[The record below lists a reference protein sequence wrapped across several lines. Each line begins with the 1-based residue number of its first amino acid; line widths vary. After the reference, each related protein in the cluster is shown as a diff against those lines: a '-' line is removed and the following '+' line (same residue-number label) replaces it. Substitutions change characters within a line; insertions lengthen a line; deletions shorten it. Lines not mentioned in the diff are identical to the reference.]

1 MKLIIRYNDIGQSL
15 GKENEMNRSK
25 NWMRGLVVLGGAV
38 WLLTVPFSAMAAKP
52 ELKGKFEILK
62 DEPSTHQPGKVRVM
76 EFADFYCPH
85 CHHFEETGV
94 PLLLKEFGN
103 KVEVTMVGFPVIP
116 GKLPTAFDMY
126 EQAKMMGKGDQM
138 KAILF
143 RTIHKDKVDG
153 VLDRSIRALL
163 IKEAGLDVTT
173 FEAGLES
180 GKPAKLFEEGRRWG
194 ERIKV
199 SSTPSLLLDGN
210 IKVDGANMTP
220 ENVVIIIRSILEADA
235 KK

>member
-1 MKLIIRYNDIGQSL
+1 MD
-15 GKENEMNRSK
+15 RSRK
-25 NWMRGLVVLGGAV
+25 MTHMLVLVGLMGVLGM
-38 WLLTVPFSAMAAKP
+38 PFTATAAKP
-52 ELKGKFEILK
+52 ELKGKFELLAN
-62 DEPSTHQPGKVRVM
+62 EASTHQPGKVKVV

-103 KVEVTMVGFPVIP
+103 KVEITMVGYPVIP
-116 GKLPTAFDMY
+116 GKLPTVFDMY
-126 EQAKMMGKGDQM
+126 EQAKLMGKGDQM
-138 KAILF
+138 RTILF

-153 VLDRSIRALL
+153 VLDRSIRSLL

-180 GKPAKLFEEGRRWG
+180 GKPAKLFEDGRKWG

-210 IKVDGANMTP
+210 IKVDGANMVP
-220 ENVVIIIRSILEADA
+220 ENVVTIIRSILEADA

>member
-1 MKLIIRYNDIGQSL
+1 
-15 GKENEMNRSK
+15 MNRSMK
-25 NWMRGLVVLGGAV
+25 WKARLVALVGIA
-38 WLLTVPFSAMAAKP
+38 WLVGSPITAIADKP
-52 ELKGKFEILK
+52 ELQGKFELLK
-62 DEPSTHQPGKVRVM
+62 DELSTHQRGKVKIV

-94 PLLLKEFGN
+94 PMILKEFGN
-103 KVEVTMVGFPVIP
+103 KVEITMVGFPVIP
-116 GKLPTAFDMY
+116 GKLPTVFDMY
-126 EQAKMMGKGDQM
+126 EQAKLMGKGDQM
-138 KAILF
+138 RTILF

-153 VLDRSIRALL
+153 VLDRSIRSLL
-163 IKEAGLDVTT
+163 IKEAGLDVNT

-180 GKPAKLFEEGRRWG
+180 GKPAKLLQEGRKWG

-210 IKVDGANMTP
+210 IKVDGANMVP
-220 ENVVIIIRSILEADA
+220 ENVVTIIRSILEADA

>member
-1 MKLIIRYNDIGQSL
+1 
-15 GKENEMNRSK
+15 MNGRTMSI
-25 NWMRGLVVLGGAV
+25 WTCVLVVVGVIGFAHAPVSAAV
-38 WLLTVPFSAMAAKP
+38 DKP

-62 DEPSTHQPGKVRVM
+62 DEPSTHQPGKVKVI

-85 CHHFEETGV
+85 CHHFEEAGV

-116 GKLPTAFDMY
+116 GKLPTPFDMY
-126 EQAKMMGKGDQM
+126 EQAKLMGKGDQM
-138 KAILF
+138 KAVLF
-143 RTIHKDKVDG
+143 RIIHKEKLDG
-153 VLDRSIRALL
+153 VLDRSIRAML
-163 IKEAGLDVTT
+163 IREVGLDVNT
-173 FEAGLES
+173 FEMGMES

-220 ENVVIIIRSILEADA
+220 ENVIIIIRSILEADA

>member
-1 MKLIIRYNDIGQSL
+1 
-15 GKENEMNRSK
+15 
-25 NWMRGLVVLGGAV
+25 MRGRTTSRWKGLLLVMGVFG
-38 WLLTVPFSAMAAKP
+38 LLNAPFSAQAAKP

-62 DEPSTHQPGKVRVM
+62 DEPSTHQPGKVKVIT
-76 EFADFYCPH
+76 FADFYCPH

-94 PLLLKEFGN
+94 PLLRKEFGE
-103 KVEVTMVGFPVIP
+103 KVEITMVGFPVIP
-116 GKLPTAFDMY
+116 GKLPTPFDMY
-126 EQAKMMGKGDQM
+126 EQAKLMGKGDQM
-138 KAILF
+138 KAVLF
-143 RTIHKDKVDG
+143 RTIHKEKLDG
-153 VLDRSIRALL
+153 VLDRSIRSLL
-163 IKEAGLDVTT
+163 IKEVGLDVAA

-220 ENVVIIIRSILEADA
+220 ENVITIVRSILEADA

>member
-1 MKLIIRYNDIGQSL
+1 M
-15 GKENEMNRSK
+15 GKFVLM
-25 NWMRGLVVLGGAV
+25 VVGVMGVFAA
-38 WLLTVPFSAMAAKP
+38 PFSAQATKP

-62 DEPSTHQPGKVRVM
+62 DEPSTHQPGKVKVI

-94 PLLLKEFGN
+94 PLLQKEFGN
-103 KVEVTMVGFPVIP
+103 KVEITMVGFPVIP
-116 GKLPTAFDMY
+116 GKLPTPFDMH
-126 EQAKMMGKGDQM
+126 EQAKLMGKGDRM
-138 KAILF
+138 KEILF

-153 VLDRSIRALL
+153 VLDRSIRSLL
-163 IKEAGLDVTT
+163 IKEAGLDVTA

-220 ENVVIIIRSILEADA
+220 ENVITIVRSILEADA

>member
-1 MKLIIRYNDIGQSL
+1 MK
-15 GKENEMNRSK
+15 NRTRSR
-25 NWMRGLVVLGGAV
+25 WTAVVWAMGVAGLVLAPLVAQA
-38 WLLTVPFSAMAAKP
+38 TKP

-62 DEPSTHQPGKVRVM
+62 DEASTHQPGKVKVI

-94 PLLLKEFGN
+94 PLLVKEFGN
-103 KVEVTMVGFPVIP
+103 RVEITMVGFPVIH
-116 GKLPTAFDMY
+116 GKLPTPFDMY

-138 KAILF
+138 KAVLF
-143 RTIHKDKVDG
+143 RTIHKEKLDG
-153 VLDRSIRALL
+153 VLDRSIRSLL
-163 IKEAGLDVTT
+163 IKEVGLDVAA
-173 FEAGLES
+173 FEAGMES

-199 SSTPSLLLDGN
+199 SSTPSILIDGN
-210 IKVDGANMTP
+210 IKVDGVNMTP
-220 ENVVIIIRSILEADA
+220 ENVLTIIRSILEADA

>member
-1 MKLIIRYNDIGQSL
+1 MGGRTTSMWKGMLVAAGVIGL
-15 GKENEMNRSK
+15 
-25 NWMRGLVVLGGAV
+25 
-38 WLLTVPFSAMAAKP
+38 FSAPFNAQAAKP

-62 DEPSTHQPGKVRVM
+62 DEPSTHQPGKVKVL

-94 PLLLKEFGN
+94 PLLLKEFGD
-103 KVEVTMVGFPVIP
+103 KVEITMVGFPVIP
-116 GKLPTAFDMY
+116 GKLPTPFDMH
-126 EQAKMMGKGDQM
+126 EQAKLMGKGNQM
-138 KAILF
+138 KAVLF
-143 RTIHKDKVDG
+143 RTIHKEKLDG
-153 VLDRSIRALL
+153 VLDRSIRSLL
-163 IKEAGLDVTT
+163 IKEVGLDVSA

-180 GKPAKLFEEGRRWG
+180 GKPAKLFEEGRRLG

-210 IKVDGANMTP
+210 IKVDGVNMTP
-220 ENVVIIIRSILEADA
+220 ENVVTIVRSILEADA

>member
-1 MKLIIRYNDIGQSL
+1 MTSRVTSMWKVG
-15 GKENEMNRSK
+15 
-25 NWMRGLVVLGGAV
+25 VVAMGAFGIF
-38 WLLTVPFSAMAAKP
+38 LAPISAQPAKP

-62 DEPSTHQPGKVRVM
+62 DEPSTHQPGKVKIV

-94 PLLLKEFGN
+94 PVLQKEFGP
-103 KVEVTMVGFPVIP
+103 KVEITMVGFPVIP
-116 GKLPTAFDMY
+116 GKLPTPFDMY
-126 EQAKMMGKGDQM
+126 EQAKMMGKGDHM
-138 KAILF
+138 KAVLF
-143 RTIHKDKVDG
+143 RTIHKEKLDG
-153 VLDRSIRALL
+153 VLDRSIRAML
-163 IKEAGLDVTT
+163 IREVGLDVNT
-173 FEAGLES
+173 FEIGLES
-180 GKPAKLFEEGRRWG
+180 GKPARLFEDGRRWG

-220 ENVVIIIRSILEADA
+220 ENVITIVRSILEADA